1 MAYSRFNPVAL
12 PFRRNEVTW
21 VLHLSKI
28 NYVATVTPTCAL
40 CAISGVTFWTC
51 STFVSTGIS
60 WRREVSALNACVTR
74 LTIHLAGI
82 NVTVTE
88 PSRVSSLTCAAHV
101 NKLAV
106 GVDLIALF
114 WRHALT
120 AVIAGAHVNRGAP
133 GCAGSFFVSSNK
145 RQVELKTNKK

>member
-1 MAYSRFNPVAL
+1 M
-12 PFRRNEVTW
+12 
-21 VLHLSKI
+21 
-28 NYVATVTPTCAL
+28 VTPTCAL
-40 CAISGVTFWTC
+40 RAISGITGWTW
-51 STFVSTGIS
+51 STFVSTGIG
-60 WRREVSALNACVTR
+60 WRREVSALNACITR

-106 GVDLIALF
+106 GVDLIAFF

-120 AVIAGAHVNRGAP
+120 AVIAGAHVNRGTP
-133 GCAGSFFVSSNK
+133 GCTRAFVVGSNE
-145 RQVELKTNKK
+145 RQIELKTEEEMCFVIIFQV